1 MLSTLDPRTNLAPS
15 PAPTHVIRINTLGG
29 LSVCDATGAQISGAA
44 AQPRRMAILA
54 VLARAGQRRVTRDK
68 LLALLW
74 PDADDE
80 RGPRALTQ
88 ALYALRKD
96 LGDESAIDGAKELRL
111 DPELITSD
119 VSEFAAAVSRGDD
132 AKAAALYHG
141 PFLDGFH
148 VPGADQF
155 ARWVESERGALAAEY
170 SRVLESL
177 ARSSRSAGDSGASIG
192 WWRKLAAL
200 EPLNARVAVGLMEAL
215 SASGDRAGAIQHARV
230 YELLVEQELDLP
242 PDAEVVAMADRLRRA
257 AEEPA
262 SSSATAAP
270 APAPLPASIPAP
282 SPTVIAA
289 PPTIEARPEDSAP
302 PPVAPPLPP
311 ATPERTPLR
320 TGRWA
325 RPTAFAFLG
334 AAVVVAALALKQRGS
349 GAPLPTGATAVAI
362 GHIAAFGDDS
372 TQSSLT
378 APLTDLLTTS
388 LARIPNIRVVSHG
401 RMLELMHNAGNTTDT
416 SAGGF
421 VNAAR
426 LAGAT
431 EVIDGTLYSRP
442 GGRLRLDLRRV
453 DLATGSIGDV
463 HTVEGSDLFALVDSG
478 TARVVAALGVDA
490 PRGSVADVTTRSIT
504 AYRMYE
510 QGIRAYYRGDVSTSR
525 NFFDAAL
532 GEDSLF
538 ALAAYYGAQSEP
550 DPARYNERIERA
562 MRLATRA
569 SDRERLVILAGWANS
584 QSSPS
589 LGPVAD
595 TLLTRYP
602 DDVHGYLY
610 SGMAHVLNG
619 DMLGGVNLLQRAVAM
634 DSLGLRGERPRCSA
648 CDALQWIVGTYIA
661 TDSLPAAEREAR
673 RWLRLQ
679 PNSQTAALGLVN
691 VLSTAGRTAEAD
703 SVFQVAGSRTL
714 AFSQIMDVRAM
725 SLIRA
730 GSYSA
735 ADSMLRAQTHER
747 DPRLQSNALWDL
759 AISLREQGRMTEALE
774 AARQMRV
781 TDARLTGAK
790 APVLNVL
797 EAQLSLESGKPGVAA
812 ILFDSIAHEAR
823 AGEAPSQRARRAAW
837 MLTQSLGARI
847 AAGDTVG
854 TAKLVDSVRAL
865 GEQSGFG
872 RDRRLHHYVR
882 GLLLASRGNDNAAID
897 ELKTA
902 IFSSTTGFTR
912 TNFELGGAYLRTRR
926 PREAV
931 AVLQP
936 ALRGAID
943 ASNLYVSR
951 TELHE
956 RLAQAWDS
964 LGNRDS
970 AAVHY
975 AWVAKAWKSPD
986 PALAT
991 RVAAARAR
999 LAAFKH

>member
-1 MLSTLDPRTNLAPS
+1 MLSTLDPRPQPASS

-29 LSVCDATGAQISGAA
+29 LSVCDAGGAQISGAA

-54 VLARAGQRRVTRDK
+54 ILARAGQRRVTRDK

-119 VSEFAAAVSRGDD
+119 AAEFAAAVSRGDD

-155 ARWVESERGALAAEY
+155 ARWVESERASLTAEY

-177 ARSSRSAGDSGASIG
+177 ARSSRAANDSAASIG

-200 EPLNARVAVGLMEAL
+200 EPLNARVAVGLMDAL

-242 PDAEVVAMADRLRRA
+242 PDAEVIAMAERLRRS

-262 SSSATAAP
+262 VGAAVEISKPSVATVASPPAVP
-270 APAPLPASIPAP
+270 APAPPNAEPAP
-282 SPTVIAA
+282 SGAA
-289 PPTIEARPEDSAP
+289 PMPATTPQAAAASEAP
-302 PPVAPPLPP
+302 PQTRHWLRP
-311 ATPERTPLR
+311 A
-320 TGRWA
+320 
-325 RPTAFAFLG
+325 AFVLLG

-349 GAPLPTGATAVAI
+349 SNALPSGSTAVAI
-362 GHIAAFGDDS
+362 GHIAAFGADS
-372 TQSSLT
+372 TQSNLT

-401 RMLELMHNAGNTTDT
+401 RMLELMHNAGTATDT

-442 GGRLRLDLRRV
+442 GGQLRLDLRRV
-453 DLATGSIGDV
+453 DLATGAIGDV
-463 HTVEGSDLFALVDSG
+463 HTVEGNDLFALVDSG

-490 PRGSVADVTTRSIT
+490 PRGSVADVTTRSVT

-510 QGIRAYYRGDVSTSR
+510 QGIRAYYRGEIPSAR

-532 GEDSLF
+532 AEDSLF
-538 ALAAYYGAQSEP
+538 ALAAYYGALSEP
-550 DPARYNERIERA
+550 DGNRYRERITRA
-562 MRLATRA
+562 MRLATRT
-569 SDRERLVILAGWANS
+569 SDRERLVIVAGWANS
-584 QSSPS
+584 QSSPA
-589 LGPVAD
+589 LAAIAD

-610 SGMAHVLNG
+610 TGMARVLNG
-619 DMLGGVNLLQRAVAM
+619 DMLGGIVPLERAVAM
-634 DSLGLRGERPRCSA
+634 DSLGLRGERPRCSG
-648 CDALQWIVGTYIA
+648 CDALAWIVGAYVSVDSIA
-661 TDSLPAAEREAR
+661 AAEREAR
-673 RWLRLQ
+673 RWMRLQ
-679 PNSQTAALGLVN
+679 PGSLNPALGLFS
-691 VLSTAGRTAEAD
+691 VLEIEGRYAEAD
-703 SVFQVAGSRTL
+703 SIFQTTASKNLTFG
-714 AFSQIMDVRAM
+714 QIMDIRAM
-725 SLIRA
+725 NLIRA
-730 GSYSA
+730 ARYAA
-735 ADSMLRAQTHER
+735 ADSLLRAQIHDR
-747 DPRLQSNALWDL
+747 DLSLQSNALWDL
-759 AISLREQGRMTEALE
+759 TISLREQGRLAEALDV
-774 AARQMRV
+774 ARQERLV
-781 TDARLTGAK
+781 DARILGSK
-790 APVLNVL
+790 WFGPNVL
-797 EAQLSLESGKPGVAA
+797 EAQVLLESGQPAKAA
-812 ILFDSIAHEAR
+812 ILFDSLVHQPR
-823 AGEAPSQRARRAAW
+823 VGDAPSQQARGAAW

-847 AAGDTVG
+847 AAGDT
-854 TAKLVDSVRAL
+854 TSAAKLVDSLRAL
-865 GEQSGFG
+865 GERSGFG
-872 RDRRLHHYVR
+872 RDRLLHRYVR
-882 GLLLASRGNDNAAID
+882 GLLLAARGSDAASID
-897 ELKTA
+897 ELKAA
-902 IFSSTTGFTR
+902 IFAPTTGFTR
-912 TNFELGGAYLRTRR
+912 TNYELARLYLRTKR
-926 PREAV
+926 PQDAI

-936 ALRGAID
+936 ALRGSLD

-956 RLAQAWDS
+956 RLAQAWDAA
-964 LGNRDS
+964 GNADS
-970 AAVHY
+970 AAAHY
-975 AWVAKAWKSPD
+975 AWVTKAWSSTD
-986 PALAT
+986 PSLAH
-991 RVAAARAR
+991 RAAAARAR
-999 LAAFKH
+999 LVALKH